1 VISLDLARRLQ
12 AAGAVW
18 TPSTGDRFVVLDRDL
33 DDQVFLV
40 SDMVVEVRDVPMGR
54 LLCFNG
60 TTEWALDSIL
70 QREVVWLPRED
81 QLRALLGNAF
91 VSLSSTSEGFEVVV
105 RVDSHEERHIDADPE
120 NGYARALLSV
130 LRT

>member
-1 VISLDLARRLQ
+1 
-12 AAGAVW
+12 
-18 TPSTGDRFVVLDRDL
+18 VLDRGL
-33 DDQVFLV
+33 DDQVFIV

-70 QREVVWLPRED
+70 QREVVWLPREE
-81 QLRALLGNAF
+81 QLRAVLGRSF
-91 VSLSSTSEGFEVVV
+91 VSLSATSDGFEVVV
-105 RVDSHEERHIDADPE
+105 RVDSQEERHVAVDAE
-120 NGYARALLSV
+120 SAYARALLSV